1 MGGRRLREAIGHI
14 STALLDMVFWDA
26 RSSWWVGQEH
36 DARQHAPGWGIHLC
50 TSAAQGRATDVR
62 D

>member
-1 MGGRRLREAIGHI
+1 MGHI

-26 RSSWWVGQEH
+26 RSSWWVGQERE
-36 DARQHAPGWGIHLC
+36 ARQHAPGWGIHLC